1 MNDEKTTAKNDPSIQ
16 NVADASAMVPT
27 IDFDPERLLAP
38 SMAALIG
45 EACREHG
52 PKPAYSCILPN
63 GWHAS
68 LGFAEIDALSD
79 AIAFFLREEL
89 GLEQGEVVAVM
100 APNCLGYP
108 IAAYG
113 AMKAGLVLTGINP
126 LYTPREAAHQLADA
140 RAGTL
145 FVIDLFADRLEKSL
159 SGTDVRHLI
168 RLSVTDFFPW
178 WKRRLVEARLR
189 REGRLAPLPRPAIS
203 LARAIE
209 LGRRRGRGRDS
220 AVLRRGRRLDDVA
233 IFQYTGGTTG
243 RSKGAEITEYNLL
256 ANITQQDLFTGETL
270 RAQAGAM
277 ETSLLVLPLY
287 HVYALAIGA
296 MHAMRAGTHLVL
308 VPNPRPLSNLKP
320 AFETF
325 EITVLPGVS
334 SLFQGLLA
342 EDWFVRSPPASLK
355 LCFSGAAPL
364 SESVRRRWREVTGCE
379 IHEGYGLTEGTC
391 IVTSSPLDERT
402 KPGTVGMPLPG
413 TRIRIVDEAGRDL
426 PTGQA
431 GEILVQGPQVMR
443 AYRNRPEETRTA
455 LKDGWLHTGDI
466 GYLDEDGF
474 LTIVDRK
481 KDMIIVSGFN
491 VYPAEIEAV
500 LAEHPG
506 VREVAVVGAPDE
518 RSGEA
523 PWAFIVANDP
533 TPTEEELRAHVAERL
548 TNYKRVR
555 RIVFMDELPKSP
567 VGKILRRTLRER
579 ARELAIGGKSEQGG

>member
-1 MNDEKTTAKNDPSIQ
+1 MGDDRPSDRGEDGGSGQEAATTVQ
-16 NVADASAMVPT
+16 C
-27 IDFDPERLLAP
+27 DFDPERLLAP

-68 LGFAEIDALSD
+68 LSFREIDALSD

-89 GLEQGEVVAVM
+89 DLEAGDVVAIM

-126 LYTPREAAHQLADA
+126 LYTPREAAHQLSDA
-140 RAGTL
+140 RADTL
-145 FVIDLFADRLEKSL
+145 FVIDLFADRLEEAL
-159 SGTDVRHLI
+159 ADTPVRHLI
-168 RLSVTDFFPW
+168 RLSLADFFPW
-178 WKRRLVEARLR
+178 WKRRLIEAKLR
-189 REGRLAPLPRPAIS
+189 REGRLRPFLRHSVSLQEA
-203 LARAIE
+203 LAR
-209 LGRRRGRGRDS
+209 GQRRARGRDTEP
-220 AVLRRGRRLDDVA
+220 LRRGRRLDDVA

-270 RAQAGAM
+270 RAQAEAM

-296 MHAMRAGTHLVL
+296 MHVMRLGAHLVL
-308 VPNPRPLSNLKP
+308 TPSPRPLSNLEP
-320 AFETF
+320 AFRKF
-325 EITVLPGVS
+325 AITVLPGVS

-342 EDWFVRSPPASLK
+342 EDWFVRNPPKSLK

-391 IVTSSPLDERT
+391 VVTSSPLDERMR
-402 KPGTVGMPLPG
+402 PGTVGMPLPG

-426 PTGQA
+426 PA
-431 GEILVQGPQVMR
+431 DEPGEILVQGPQVMR
-443 AYRNRPEETRTA
+443 AYRGRPEETRTV
-455 LKDGWLHTGDI
+455 LKNGWLHTGDI
-466 GYLDEDGF
+466 GFLDEDGF

-481 KDMIIVSGFN
+481 KDMIIV
-491 VYPAEIEAV
+491 
-500 LAEHPG
+500 
-506 VREVAVVGAPDE
+506 
-518 RSGEA
+518 
-523 PWAFIVANDP
+523 
-533 TPTEEELRAHVAERL
+533 
-548 TNYKRVR
+548 
-555 RIVFMDELPKSP
+555 
-567 VGKILRRTLRER
+567 
-579 ARELAIGGKSEQGG
+579 